1 MLARGGCARLSERS
15 VGRPKR
21 ASSLYVIPLEGDD
34 MRSTGVILAIVIACA
49 PSLVAE
55 QQPDANAFAAA
66 LDNVR
71 QELQGAPPFP
81 CYAYPQ
87 GWKCSDPQ
95 PQDPRHMRELA
106 ADAIVVA
113 QRTIG
118 GAPAGYRAFVERSFG
133 SVIAEELLQSYG
145 DAGPASTAIER
156 KTAGGFLVLAL
167 EQFAEGPFGYDWQR
181 LNQKYPG
188 VRWVVRV
195 SWPAIDRLGT
205 YAVVRY
211 ELIGRDRPSK
221 WKSPEQPW
229 QWGSFVKFEKQPDGS
244 WKRELGAVGN
254 IWN

>member
-1 MLARGGCARLSERS
+1 
-15 VGRPKR
+15 
-21 ASSLYVIPLEGDD
+21 
-34 MRSTGVILAIVIACA
+34 
-49 PSLVAE
+49 
-55 QQPDANAFAAA
+55 
-66 LDNVR
+66 
-71 QELQGAPPFP
+71 
-81 CYAYPQ
+81 
-87 GWKCSDPQ
+87 
-95 PQDPRHMRELA
+95 MRELA

-156 KTAGGFLVLAL
+156 KTAGGFLVLPL
-167 EQFAEGPFGYDWQR
+167 EQFEEGPFGYDWQR
-181 LNQKYPG
+181 LNQKYPE
-188 VRWVVRV
+188 VRWVARV

-221 WKSPEQPW
+221 WKAPEQPW

-244 WKRELGAVGN
+244 WKRGLGAVGN